1 MNLPQNLVS
10 GMSILLGQPLEEF
23 EWGNM
28 GGKERLKPAVM
39 VPQGAGLPL
48 EVGLANPCCLVLGH
62 GGNEQHWSML
72 MPRFLTQ
79 ATQRSIR
86 RESEVEILS
95 VDLDKKSFFKPESRV
110 HVGDPD

>member
-1 MNLPQNLVS
+1 MKEETTKDRVWSIALIALPAS
-10 GMSILLGQPLEEF
+10 
-23 EWGNM
+23 
-28 GGKERLKPAVM
+28 AVV